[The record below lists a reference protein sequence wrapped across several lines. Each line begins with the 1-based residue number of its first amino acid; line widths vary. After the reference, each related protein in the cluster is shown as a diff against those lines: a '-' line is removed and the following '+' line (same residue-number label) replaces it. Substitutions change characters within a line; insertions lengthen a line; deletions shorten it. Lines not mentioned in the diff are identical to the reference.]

1 MSICSTPLVFSLW
14 AILPEDTTKLHCSQ
28 RNQEETLISNRS
40 TQRRWSTQSKDTK
53 ITTCSTPFHLAISSG
68 DLLQPFTNQFIANR
82 RLNNCQAPNRKKNIV
97 SYLLYKI
104 TSKHLPPTPQLSSQS
119 QKTWNFIQ
127 KKRRFFG
134 HLNLKKSCFGPLLWL
149 KASRTELNWGP
160 CMPSILPWARLE
172 CFST

>member
-119 QKTWNFIQ
+119 QKTWNFI
-127 KKRRFFG
+127 KKKTVFWAPEFEEVVLWTTPVIESITDRAKLG
-134 HLNLKKSCFGPLLWL
+134 AVHALNFAMS
-149 KASRTELNWGP
+149 
-160 CMPSILPWARLE
+160 
-172 CFST
+172 